1 MSTLDNLTS
10 SEPDSLLHFT
20 RATMQ
25 VLDDWQLH
33 NDEIR
38 VLLAM
43 PDAIKS
49 RAFNGFRRETPF
61 PNDPIVQ
68 RRAHFVLRIYEALRT
83 TYPTNPRMGSRWLRQ
98 GNRRIGNRSPL
109 SVMLQGEDGLVCILA
124 QVDCS
129 YAWEMSTASQA
140 CGQTH

>member
-1 MSTLDNLTS
+1 MSSLEHMIS

-25 VLDDWQLH
+25 VLDDWQLGS
-33 NDEIR
+33 DEIR

-43 PDAIKS
+43 PDAVKS

-61 PNDPIVQ
+61 PNNPEVQ
-68 RRAHFVLRIYEALRT
+68 RRAHYVLRIYEALRT
-83 TYPTNPRMGSRWLRQ
+83 TFPTNPRMGGRWIRQ
-98 GNRRIGNRSPL
+98 GNRRCGNRSPL
-109 SVMLQGEDGLVCILA
+109 SVMLQGEEGLVCILA

-129 YAWEMSTASQA
+129 YAWDISTAKQPD
-140 CGQTH
+140 CLTH